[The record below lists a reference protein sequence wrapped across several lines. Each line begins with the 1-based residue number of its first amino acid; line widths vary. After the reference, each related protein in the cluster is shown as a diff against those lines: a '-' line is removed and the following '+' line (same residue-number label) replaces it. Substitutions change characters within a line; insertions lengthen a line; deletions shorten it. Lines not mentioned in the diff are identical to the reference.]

1 MLVEPDRSSSGGSSL
16 DRSSLDR
23 SSLFSLQGKVAL
35 LTGASGFLGRTF
47 AETLLANG
55 ADLVALGR
63 EAKLGKQ
70 QRIWSERYGAR
81 RVHCYYVD
89 MFDLE
94 ALSKTL
100 DEIGASHAVDVL
112 INNAH
117 ELAPASGFNT
127 PEGSLEHGTME
138 VWMRNLQAG
147 VCWPALT
154 VQKIGAGMKER
165 GGGSVINISTMYAL
179 VAPRPALY
187 EGTTFLNPPAYS
199 ASKAA
204 MMAFTRYVASFWG
217 RHGIRANAILPGP
230 FSNTEDAGPNSVQ
243 AGDPFIEK
251 LKANTS
257 LGRIGRARELAGAL
271 LFLAS
276 DASSYMTGQ
285 GLVVD
290 GGWTAV

>member
-1 MLVEPDRSSSGGSSL
+1 MLVGL
-16 DRSSLDR
+16 DRC
-23 SSLFSLQGKVAL
+23 SLFSLQGKVAL

-47 AETLLANG
+47 AETLLVNG
-55 ADLVALGR
+55 AELVAVGR
-63 EAKLGKQ
+63 PAKLGKQ
-70 QRIWSERYGAR
+70 QQLWSEKYGPD
-81 RVHCYYVD
+81 RVHCYFVD
-89 MFDLE
+89 MYDLD
-94 ALSKTL
+94 ALAKTL
-100 DEIGASHAVDVL
+100 DEIATRHAIDVL

-117 ELAPASGFNT
+117 ELAPSSGFNT
-127 PEGSLEHGTME
+127 PAGSLEQGTID
-138 VWMRNLQAG
+138 VWMRNLTAA

-154 VQKIGAGMKER
+154 VQRIGAGMKER
-165 GGGSVINISTMYAL
+165 GRGSIINISTMYAL

-187 EGTTFLNPPAYS
+187 AGTEFLNPPAYS

-217 RHGIRANAILPGP
+217 QYGIRANAILPGP

-257 LGRIGRARELAGAL
+257 LGRIGRAGELAGAL

-276 DASSYMTGQ
+276 EASSYVTGQ
-285 GLVVD
+285 GIVVD
-290 GGWTAV
+290 GGWTSV

>member
-1 MLVEPDRSSSGGSSL
+1 MLVG
-16 DRSSLDR
+16 LDR

-55 ADLVALGR
+55 ADLVAIGR
-63 EAKLGKQ
+63 PAKLAAQ
-70 QRIWSERYGAR
+70 QKLWSEKYGSG
-81 RVHCYYVD
+81 RVHCYFVD

-94 ALSKTL
+94 ELARILE
-100 DEIGASHAVDVL
+100 EIAARHAVDVL

-117 ELAPASGFNT
+117 ELAPSSGFNT
-127 PEGSLEHGTME
+127 PAGSLEQGTMDA
-138 VWMRNLQAG
+138 WMRNLTAG

-165 GGGSVINISTMYAL
+165 GRGSIVNISTMYAV
-179 VAPRPALY
+179 VAPRPGLY
-187 EGTTFLNPPAYS
+187 EGTAFLNPPAYS

-217 RHGIRANAILPGP
+217 QYGIRANAILPGP

-251 LKANTS
+251 LKANTC
-257 LGRIGRARELAGAL
+257 LGRIGRASELAGAL

-276 DASSYMTGQ
+276 DASSYVTGQ
-285 GLVVD
+285 GIVVD

>member
-1 MLVEPDRSSSGGSSL
+1 MLVG
-16 DRSSLDR
+16 LDR

-47 AETLLANG
+47 AQTLLENG
-55 ADLVALGR
+55 ADLVAIGR
-63 EAKLGKQ
+63 PAKLGKQ
-70 QRIWSERYGAR
+70 QQLWTEKYGPG

-89 MFDLE
+89 MYDLDE
-94 ALSKTL
+94 LAKTL
-100 DEIGASHAVDVL
+100 DEIAERHAVDVL

-117 ELAPASGFNT
+117 ELAPSSGFNT
-127 PEGSLEHGTME
+127 PAGSLEQGTMD
-138 VWMRNLQAG
+138 VWMRNLTAG

-154 VQKIGAGMKER
+154 VQKIGAGMKQR
-165 GGGSVINISTMYAL
+165 GRGSIVNISTMYSL

-204 MMAFTRYVASFWG
+204 MSAFTRYVASFWG
-217 RHGIRANAILPGP
+217 RYGIRANAILPGP
-230 FSNTEDAGPNSVQ
+230 FSNTEDAGPNAVQ
-243 AGDPFIEK
+243 EGDPFIEK
-251 LKANTS
+251 LKANTC
-257 LGRIGRARELAGAL
+257 LGRIGRAGELAGAL

-276 DASSYMTGQ
+276 DASSYVTGQ
-285 GLVVD
+285 NIVVD

>member
-1 MLVEPDRSSSGGSSL
+1 VLVGSENQSRGRFSL
-16 DRSSLDR
+16 ER
-23 SSLFSLQGKVAL
+23 SSLFSLEEKVAL

-47 AETLLANG
+47 AETLLTNG
-55 ADLVALGR
+55 AELIAIGR
-63 EAKLGKQ
+63 PAKLGKQ
-70 QRIWSERYGAR
+70 VEVWKEKYGSG
-81 RVHCYYVD
+81 RVHGYYVD

-94 ALSKTL
+94 ALTKKL
-100 DEIGASHAVDVL
+100 DEVRERHAVDVL

-127 PEGSLEHGTME
+127 AAGSLDQGSMD
-138 VWMRNLQAG
+138 VWMRNLTAG

-165 GGGSVINISTMYAL
+165 GRGSIINISTMYAV
-179 VAPRPALY
+179 VAPRPSLY

-204 MMAFTRYVASFWG
+204 MIAFTRYVASFWG
-217 RHGIRANAILPGP
+217 SYGIRANAILPGP
-230 FSNTEDAGPNSVQ
+230 FSNTEDAGPNSVR

-257 LGRIGRARELAGAL
+257 LGRIGRAGELAGAL

-276 DASSYMTGQ
+276 EASSYVTGQ
-285 GLVVD
+285 NIVVD
-290 GGWTAV
+290 GGWTTV

>member
-1 MLVEPDRSSSGGSSL
+1 VLVGSGNLSL

-23 SSLFSLQGKVAL
+23 SSLFSLEGKVAL

-47 AETLLANG
+47 AETLLTNG
-55 ADLVALGR
+55 ADLIVIGR
-63 EAKLGKQ
+63 PAKLGKQ
-70 QRIWSERYGAR
+70 VEMWKEKYGSG
-81 RVHCYYVD
+81 RVHGYYVD

-94 ALSKTL
+94 ALTKTL
-100 DEIGASHAVDVL
+100 DEISGRHAVDVL

-117 ELAPASGFNT
+117 ELTPASGFNT
-127 PEGSLEHGTME
+127 PAGSLDQGSMD
-138 VWMRNLQAG
+138 VWMRNLTAG

-165 GGGSVINISTMYAL
+165 GRGSIINISTMYAV

-187 EGTTFLNPPAYS
+187 EGTAFLNPPAYS

-204 MMAFTRYVASFWG
+204 MIAFTRYVASFWG
-217 RHGIRANAILPGP
+217 SYGIRANAILPGP
-230 FSNTEDAGPNSVQ
+230 FSNTEDAGPNSVR

-257 LGRIGRARELAGAL
+257 LGRIGRAGELAGAL

-276 DASSYMTGQ
+276 EASSYVTGQ
-285 GLVVD
+285 SIVVD

>member
-1 MLVEPDRSSSGGSSL
+1 MLVGSDRSP
-16 DRSSLDR
+16 LDR
-23 SSLFSLQGKVAL
+23 SSLFSVEGKVAL

-55 ADLVALGR
+55 ADLIAVGR
-63 EAKLGKQ
+63 QARLSKQ
-70 QRIWSERYGAR
+70 QQVWTEKYGSG
-81 RVHCYYVD
+81 RVSCYFVD
-89 MFDLE
+89 MYDLE
-94 ALSKTL
+94 ALAKTL
-100 DEIGASHAVDVL
+100 DEVVEHHAVDVL

-127 PEGSLEHGTME
+127 PAGSLEQGTMD
-138 VWMRNLQAG
+138 VWMRNLNAG

-154 VQKIGAGMKER
+154 VQKIGAGMKQR
-165 GGGSVINISTMYAL
+165 GRGSIINIATMYAM

-187 EGTTFLNPPAYS
+187 EGTAFLNPPAYS
-199 ASKAA
+199 AAKAA
-204 MMAFTRYVASFWG
+204 MIAFTRYVASFWG
-217 RHGIRANAILPGP
+217 SYGIRANAILPGP

-251 LKANTS
+251 LKANTC
-257 LGRIGRARELAGAL
+257 LGRIGRAPELAGAL

-276 DASSYMTGQ
+276 DASSYVTGQ
-285 GLVVD
+285 SIVVD

>member
-1 MLVEPDRSSSGGSSL
+1 MLVGSENQSRGRFSL
-16 DRSSLDR
+16 ER
-23 SSLFSLQGKVAL
+23 SSLFSLEEKVAL

-47 AETLLANG
+47 AETLLTNG
-55 ADLVALGR
+55 AELIAIGR
-63 EAKLGKQ
+63 PAKLGKQ
-70 QRIWSERYGAR
+70 VEVWKEKYGSG
-81 RVHCYYVD
+81 RVHGYYVD

-94 ALSKTL
+94 ALTKKL
-100 DEIGASHAVDVL
+100 DEVSERHAVDVL

-127 PEGSLEHGTME
+127 AAGSLDQGSMD
-138 VWMRNLQAG
+138 VWMRNLTAG

-165 GGGSVINISTMYAL
+165 GRGSIINISTMYAV
-179 VAPRPALY
+179 VAPRPSLY

-204 MMAFTRYVASFWG
+204 MIAFTRYVASFWG
-217 RHGIRANAILPGP
+217 SYGIRANAILPGP
-230 FSNTEDAGPNSVQ
+230 FSNTEDAGPNSVR

-257 LGRIGRARELAGAL
+257 LGRIGRAGELAGAL

-276 DASSYMTGQ
+276 EASSYVTGQ
-285 GLVVD
+285 NIVVD
-290 GGWTAV
+290 GGWTTV

>member
-1 MLVEPDRSSSGGSSL
+1 VLVGF
-16 DRSSLDR
+16 DR

-55 ADLVALGR
+55 ADLIAIGR
-63 EAKLGKQ
+63 PPKLSKQ
-70 QRIWSERYGAR
+70 GQVWSEKYGPS

-89 MFDLE
+89 MYDME
-94 ALSKTL
+94 ALAKIL
-100 DEIGASHAVDVL
+100 DEIAQRHAVDVL

-117 ELAPASGFNT
+117 ELAPTSGFNT
-127 PEGSLEHGTME
+127 PAGSLEEGTMD
-138 VWMRNLQAG
+138 VWMRHLTAG
-147 VCWPALT
+147 FCWPALT
-154 VQKIGAGMKER
+154 VQKLGTGMKER
-165 GGGSVINISTMYAL
+165 GRGSVINVSTMYAL
-179 VAPRPALY
+179 VAPRPTLY
-187 EGTTFLNPPAYS
+187 DGTTFLNPPAYS

-204 MMAFTRYVASFWG
+204 MLAFTRYVASFWG
-217 RHGIRANAILPGP
+217 RYGIRANAILPGP

-251 LKANTS
+251 LKANTC
-257 LGRIGRARELAGAL
+257 LGRIGRAAELAGAL

-276 DASSYMTGQ
+276 DASSYVTGQ
-285 GLVVD
+285 SIVVD

>member
-1 MLVEPDRSSSGGSSL
+1 VLVDL
-16 DRSSLDR
+16 DRN
-23 SSLFSLQGKVAL
+23 SLFSLHGKTAL

-55 ADLVALGR
+55 ANLVAIGR
-63 EAKLGKQ
+63 PAKLGKQ
-70 QRIWSERYGAR
+70 QQLWSEKYGSE
-81 RVHCYYVD
+81 RVHCYFVD
-89 MFDLE
+89 MYELE
-94 ALSKTL
+94 TLAEVL
-100 DEIGASHAVDVL
+100 DEVSARHAIHVL

-127 PEGSLEHGTME
+127 PAGSIEQGTMD
-138 VWMRNLQAG
+138 VWMRNLTAG

-154 VQKIGAGMKER
+154 VQKVGAGMKER
-165 GGGSVINISTMYAL
+165 GSGSIINIATMYAL
-179 VAPRPALY
+179 VAPRPGLY

-217 RHGIRANAILPGP
+217 EHGIRANAILPGP
-230 FSNTEDAGPNSVQ
+230 FSNTEDAGPKSVQ
-243 AGDPFIEK
+243 TGNPFLEK
-251 LKANTS
+251 LKNNTC
-257 LGRIGRARELAGAL
+257 LGRIGKASELAGAL

-276 DASSYMTGQ
+276 DASSYVTGQ
-285 GLVVD
+285 GIVVD

>member
-1 MLVEPDRSSSGGSSL
+1 VLVD
-16 DRSSLDR
+16 LDR

-47 AETLLANG
+47 ADTLLANG
-55 ADLVALGR
+55 ADLVAIGR
-63 EAKLGKQ
+63 SARLAKQ
-70 QRIWSERYGAR
+70 QQLWSEKYGPE
-81 RVHCYYVD
+81 RVHCYFVD
-89 MFDLE
+89 MYDLE
-94 ALSKTL
+94 ALAKTL
-100 DEIGASHAVDVL
+100 DEIALRHEVDVL

-117 ELAPASGFNT
+117 ELTPASGFNT
-127 PEGSLEHGTME
+127 PAGSLEQGTMD
-138 VWMRNLQAG
+138 VWMRNLTAG

-154 VQKIGAGMKER
+154 VQKIGAGMKQR
-165 GGGSVINISTMYAL
+165 GSGSIVNIATMYAL

-187 EGTTFLNPPAYS
+187 EGTAFLNPPAYS

-204 MMAFTRYVASFWG
+204 MMSFTRYVASFWG
-217 RHGIRANAILPGP
+217 QYGIRANAILPGP

-257 LGRIGRARELAGAL
+257 LGRIGRAGELAGAL

-276 DASSYMTGQ
+276 EASSYVTGQ
-285 GLVVD
+285 SIVVD

>member
-1 MLVEPDRSSSGGSSL
+1 VLVDSENPSL
-16 DRSSLDR
+16 NR
-23 SSLFSLQGKVAL
+23 SSLFSLEGKVAL

-47 AETLLANG
+47 AETLLTNG
-55 ADLVALGR
+55 ADLIAIGR
-63 EAKLGKQ
+63 PAKLGKQ
-70 QRIWSERYGAR
+70 VEAWKEKYGSG
-81 RVHCYYVD
+81 RVHGYYVD

-94 ALSKTL
+94 ALTKTL
-100 DEIGASHAVDVL
+100 DEISGRHAVDVL

-127 PEGSLEHGTME
+127 PAGSLDQGNMD
-138 VWMRNLQAG
+138 VWMRNLTAG

-154 VQKIGAGMKER
+154 VQKIGVGMKER
-165 GGGSVINISTMYAL
+165 GRGSIINISTMYAV

-204 MMAFTRYVASFWG
+204 MIAFTRYVASFWG
-217 RHGIRANAILPGP
+217 SYGIRANAILPGP
-230 FSNTEDAGPNSVQ
+230 FSNTEDAGPNSVRV
-243 AGDPFIEK
+243 GDPFIEK

-257 LGRIGRARELAGAL
+257 LGRIGRAGELAGAL

-276 DASSYMTGQ
+276 EASSYVTGQ
-285 GLVVD
+285 TIVVD
-290 GGWTAV
+290 GGWTTV

>member
-1 MLVEPDRSSSGGSSL
+1 VLVGL
-16 DRSSLDR
+16 DRA
-23 SSLFSLQGKVAL
+23 SLFSLQGKVAL

-55 ADLVALGR
+55 ADLVAIGR
-63 EAKLGKQ
+63 PAKLGKQ
-70 QRIWSERYGAR
+70 QQLWSEKYGPG

-89 MFDLE
+89 MYDLE
-94 ALSKTL
+94 ELSKTL
-100 DEIGASHAVDVL
+100 DEIVQRHAVDVL

-117 ELAPASGFNT
+117 ELAPSSGFNT
-127 PEGSLEHGTME
+127 PDGSLEHGTMD
-138 VWMRNLQAG
+138 VWMRNLTAG

-165 GGGSVINISTMYAL
+165 GRGSIVNISTMYSL
-179 VAPRPALY
+179 VAPRPTLY

-204 MMAFTRYVASFWG
+204 MTAFTRYVASFWG
-217 RHGIRANAILPGP
+217 RYGIRANAILPGP

-243 AGDPFIEK
+243 EGDPFIEK
-251 LKANTS
+251 LKANTC
-257 LGRIGRARELAGAL
+257 LGRIGRAGELAGAL

-276 DASSYMTGQ
+276 DASSYVTGQ
-285 GLVVD
+285 NIVVD

>member
-1 MLVEPDRSSSGGSSL
+1 MVA
-16 DRSSLDR
+16 LDR

-47 AETLLANG
+47 AETLFANG
-55 ADLVALGR
+55 ADLIAIGR
-63 EAKLGKQ
+63 PAKLSKQ
-70 QRIWSERYGAR
+70 EKVWTEKYGPD
-81 RVHCYYVD
+81 RVHCFYVD
-89 MFDLE
+89 MYDLE
-94 ALSKTL
+94 ALTKTL
-100 DEIGASHAVDVL
+100 DEIARRHDVDVL

-117 ELAPASGFNT
+117 ELSPSSGFNT
-127 PEGSLEHGTME
+127 TAGSLEQGTMD
-138 VWMRNLQAG
+138 VWMRNLNAA
-147 VCWPALT
+147 VYWPALT
-154 VQKIGAGMKER
+154 VQRIGGGMKER
-165 GGGSVINISTMYAL
+165 GRGSIINVSTMYAM

-204 MMAFTRYVASFWG
+204 MIAFTRYVASFWG
-217 RHGIRANAILPGP
+217 RYGIRANAILPGP

-251 LKANTS
+251 LKANTC
-257 LGRIGRARELAGAL
+257 LGRIGRAEELAGAL

-276 DASSYMTGQ
+276 DASSYVTGQ
-285 GLVVD
+285 SIVVD

>member
-1 MLVEPDRSSSGGSSL
+1 VLVGANHSSF
-16 DRSSLDR
+16 DR
-23 SSLFSLQGKVAL
+23 SSLFSVEGKIAL

-55 ADLVALGR
+55 ADLIAVGR
-63 EAKLGKQ
+63 QAKLSNQHQVWTEK
-70 QRIWSERYGAR
+70 YGPG

-89 MFDLE
+89 MFDLD
-94 ALSKTL
+94 ALAKTL
-100 DEIGASHAVDVL
+100 DEVVQHHAVDVL

-117 ELAPASGFNT
+117 ELAPSSGFNT
-127 PEGSLEHGTME
+127 PAGSLEQGTMD
-138 VWMRNLQAG
+138 VWMRNLTAG

-165 GGGSVINISTMYAL
+165 GRGSIINISTMYAV

-187 EGTTFLNPPAYS
+187 EGTAFLNPPAYS

-204 MMAFTRYVASFWG
+204 MIAFTRYVASFWG
-217 RHGIRANAILPGP
+217 RYGIRANAILPGP

-257 LGRIGRARELAGAL
+257 LGRIGRAGELAGAL

-276 DASSYMTGQ
+276 EASSYVTGQ
-285 GLVVD
+285 NIVVD
-290 GGWTAV
+290 GGWTGV

>member
-1 MLVEPDRSSSGGSSL
+1 VLVG
-16 DRSSLDR
+16 LDR

-47 AETLLANG
+47 AETLLENG
-55 ADLVALGR
+55 ADLVAIGR
-63 EAKLGKQ
+63 PAKLSKQ
-70 QRIWSERYGAR
+70 QQLWSEKYGPG

-89 MFDLE
+89 MYHLE
-94 ALSKTL
+94 ELAKTL
-100 DEIGASHAVDVL
+100 DEIVQRHAVDVL

-117 ELAPASGFNT
+117 ELGPSSGFNT
-127 PEGSLEHGTME
+127 PEGSLEQGTMD
-138 VWMRNLQAG
+138 VWMRNLTAG

-154 VQKIGAGMKER
+154 VQKIGAGMRER
-165 GGGSVINISTMYAL
+165 GRGSIVNISTMYSL
-179 VAPRPALY
+179 VAPRPTLY

-204 MMAFTRYVASFWG
+204 MTAFTRYIASFWG
-217 RHGIRANAILPGP
+217 RYGIRANAILPGP

-251 LKANTS
+251 LKANTC
-257 LGRIGRARELAGAL
+257 LGRIGRAGELAGAL

-276 DASSYMTGQ
+276 DASSYVTGQ
-285 GLVVD
+285 NIVVD

>member
-1 MLVEPDRSSSGGSSL
+1 VLVNSATSSSDRPSPDRP
-16 DRSSLDR
+16 SLDR
-23 SSLFSLQGKVAL
+23 SSLFSLDAKVAL

-47 AETLLANG
+47 AETLLENG
-55 ADLVALGR
+55 ADLIAIGR
-63 EAKLGKQ
+63 RAKLGKQ
-70 QRIWSERYGAR
+70 QEIWTQKYRSR
-81 RVHCYYVD
+81 RVHCYFAD

-94 ALSKTL
+94 ALAKTL
-100 DEIGASHAVDVL
+100 DEIAQRHAVDIL

-127 PEGSLEHGTME
+127 PAGSLDEGTMD
-138 VWMRNLQAG
+138 VWMRNLTAG

-165 GGGSVINISTMYAL
+165 GHGSIVNISTMYAL
-179 VAPRPALY
+179 VAPRPSLY
-187 EGTTFLNPPAYS
+187 EGTSFLNPPAYS

-204 MMAFTRYVASFWG
+204 MIAFTRYVASFWG

-251 LKANTS
+251 LKANTC
-257 LGRIGRARELAGAL
+257 LGRIGKARELAGAL

-276 DASSYMTGQ
+276 DASSYVTGQ
-285 GLVVD
+285 NIVVD

>member
-1 MLVEPDRSSSGGSSL
+1 VLVA
-16 DRSSLDR
+16 LDR

-55 ADLVALGR
+55 ADLVAIGR
-63 EAKLGKQ
+63 PAKLSKQ
-70 QRIWSERYGAR
+70 ERAWGEKYGSG

-89 MFDLE
+89 MFDVE
-94 ALSKTL
+94 ALAKTL
-100 DEIGASHAVDVL
+100 DEIAQRHAVDVL

-117 ELAPASGFNT
+117 ELAPSSGFNT
-127 PEGSLEHGTME
+127 PAGSLEQGTME
-138 VWMRNLQAG
+138 VWMRNLTAG

-154 VQKIGAGMKER
+154 VQKIGAGMRDRRR
-165 GGGSVINISTMYAL
+165 GSIISISTMYAV
-179 VAPRPALY
+179 VAPRPELY

-204 MMAFTRYVASFWG
+204 MVAFTRYVASFWG
-217 RHGIRANAILPGP
+217 KYGIRANAILPGP

-257 LGRIGRARELAGAL
+257 LGRIGRAEELAGAL

-276 DASSYMTGQ
+276 EASSFVTGQ
-285 GLVVD
+285 SIVVD
-290 GGWTAV
+290 GGWTAI

>member
-1 MLVEPDRSSSGGSSL
+1 MLVGSDHSPL
-16 DRSSLDR
+16 NRL
-23 SSLFSLQGKVAL
+23 SLFSVQGKVAL

-47 AETLLANG
+47 ADTLLTNG
-55 ADLVALGR
+55 ADLIAVGRQRKLSKQEEVWTAKYGLG
-63 EAKLGKQ
+63 
-70 QRIWSERYGAR
+70 

-89 MFDLE
+89 MYDLE
-94 ALSKTL
+94 ALAKTL
-100 DEIGASHAVDVL
+100 DEVAQRHAVDVL
-112 INNAH
+112 VNNAH

-127 PEGSLEHGTME
+127 PAGSLEQGTME
-138 VWMRNLQAG
+138 VWMRNLTAG

-165 GGGSVINISTMYAL
+165 GRGSIINISTMYAT

-204 MMAFTRYVASFWG
+204 LIAFTRYIASFWG
-217 RHGIRANAILPGP
+217 RYGIRANALLPGP
-230 FSNTEDAGPNSVQ
+230 FSNTEDVGPNSVQ
-243 AGDPFIEK
+243 AGDAFIEK
-251 LKANTS
+251 LKANTC
-257 LGRIGRARELAGAL
+257 LGRIGRAGELAGAL

-276 DASSYMTGQ
+276 EASSYVTGQ
-285 GLVVD
+285 TIVVD